1 MKILVA
7 YATTDGQTLKIARFM
22 AERIKE
28 AGHEA
33 ELFDTELARRD
44 VAVDQFDKV
53 IVAGSVHQLKHQKCL
68 EVVVFAKRQ
77 KLDALPT
84 MFVSVSLAAAFPDAR
99 QQASDYCDR
108 FAASTGWTPGKV
120 VCVAG
125 AVRHANYGYFREQ
138 ILEHLV
144 LEGAHYDDLTKDH
157 EFTDWKDL
165 EKSVQQFIAA

>member
-68 EVVVFAKRQ
+68 
-77 KLDALPT
+77 
-84 MFVSVSLAAAFPDAR
+84 
-99 QQASDYCDR
+99 
-108 FAASTGWTPGKV
+108 
-120 VCVAG
+120 
-125 AVRHANYGYFREQ
+125 
-138 ILEHLV
+138 
-144 LEGAHYDDLTKDH
+144 
-157 EFTDWKDL
+157 
-165 EKSVQQFIAA
+165 